1 MIRAWCCALLLG
13 WALPGH
19 ADGLQD
25 CIRAVAG
32 HPALEAIP
40 MRDCPGLWQQLQ
52 SNAWP
57 LTEPELTE
65 SLTPAQLQFLRRA
78 RQLSGRSIAV
88 DRQELVR
95 LIGEISQPDPSENRH
110 HWWKAFNAWL
120 DRLKSGDY
128 EDQYRWLRSLLEAVI
143 PSQAVARLLLYGS
156 LMLLVL
162 MSLGL
167 VGMELYHAG
176 WLAGFPRGRKTGK
189 PVCPTGSALSLT
201 DPALPAALAS
211 LPPRRQMA
219 ALLESVIGT
228 LADRDLLP
236 ADATLTH
243 RQLIRAAERQPVPLP
258 GLRRLVEI
266 AEPVLYG
273 GKEVSPSMLTA
284 FRQNAQDLLSPA
296 RP

>member
-1 MIRAWCCALLLG
+1 MLNRSWAQALLLA
-13 WALPGH
+13 WAVATQ
-19 ADGLQD
+19 ADGVQD
-25 CIRAVAG
+25 CVGAVGHRA
-32 HPALEAIP
+32 LQQAIHAQ
-40 MRDCPGLWQQLQ
+40 DCPGLWQQLQ

-78 RQLSGRSIAV
+78 RQLSGHSIAV

-95 LIGEISQPDPSENRH
+95 LIGEISQPDPGENRH

-128 EDQYRWLRSLLEAVI
+128 EDQYRWLSSLLEAVI
-143 PSQAVARLLLYGS
+143 PSPAVARLLLYGS
-156 LMLLVL
+156 LLLLVL

-189 PVCPTGSALSLT
+189 PVYPAGSALSLT
-201 DPALPAALAS
+201 DPALPAELAS

-228 LADRDLLP
+228 LA
-236 ADATLTH
+236 
-243 RQLIRAAERQPVPLP
+243 
-258 GLRRLVEI
+258 
-266 AEPVLYG
+266 
-273 GKEVSPSMLTA
+273 
-284 FRQNAQDLLSPA
+284 
-296 RP
+296 